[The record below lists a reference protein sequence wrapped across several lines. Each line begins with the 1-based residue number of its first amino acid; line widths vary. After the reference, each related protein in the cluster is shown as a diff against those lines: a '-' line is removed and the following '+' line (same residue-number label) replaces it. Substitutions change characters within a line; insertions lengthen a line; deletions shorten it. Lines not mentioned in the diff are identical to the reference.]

1 MTDYVLGLIPDYGL
15 YVVFMV
21 VVLACLAAPLPASV
35 LVLAA
40 GSFAAAGDLVVWQ
53 VFMVALLA
61 FVLGDQIAFSIA
73 KKAGTRLLRTAR
85 RNPKMDRL
93 LTKGDDMLQ
102 RRGSIAIL
110 ISHTIA
116 SPTCPYV
123 SYLCGASG
131 MSRAD
136 FSGYATIGAVIW
148 TSAYVSLGYLFS
160 NQLTQVSTILSNF
173 FGLVISV
180 IALLGSAVW
189 LYRRWRDHA
198 YA

>member
-15 YVVFMV
+15 YVIFMV
-21 VVLACLAAPLPASV
+21 VALACLAAPLPASV

-40 GSFAAAGDLVVWQ
+40 GSFAAAGDLVLWQ
-53 VFMVALLA
+53 VFAVALLA
-61 FVLGDQIAFSIA
+61 FILGDQLAFSIA
-73 KKAGTRLLRTAR
+73 KTAGPRLLGAAR
-85 RNPKMDRL
+85 RYPKMDEL

-102 RRGSIAIL
+102 RRGTVAVL

-123 SYLCGASG
+123 TYLCGVSG
-131 MSRAD
+131 MSRAA
-136 FSGYATIGAVIW
+136 FSGYAMIGAVIW
-148 TSAYVSLGYLFS
+148 AGAYVGLGFAFS

-180 IALLGSAVW
+180 IALFASAMW

-198 YA
+198 HG